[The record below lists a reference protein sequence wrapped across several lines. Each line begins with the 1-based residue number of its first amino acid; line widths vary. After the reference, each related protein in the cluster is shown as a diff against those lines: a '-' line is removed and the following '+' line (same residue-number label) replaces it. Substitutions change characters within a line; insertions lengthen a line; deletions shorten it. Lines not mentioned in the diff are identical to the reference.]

1 MTKFLTL
8 AAALLMTAGTAIAAS
23 DSAMS
28 SGTVTKIDAK
38 WNKITVDHGPLENL
52 DMPAMKMVFV
62 LADPAML
69 EGLSEGAQI
78 NFVADRVNGKLT
90 ITELVQYLPVARP
103 VLLGARFHS
112 LSEIMSKL
120 HRLRQKDPQELD
132 NPVGDRQHIG
142 ALETK
147 EFLSST

>member
-1 MTKFLTL
+1 MK
-8 AAALLMTAGTAIAAS
+8 AACTAPLLSTDLKSKETNHDQIAAS

-90 ITELVQYLPVARP
+90 ITELVQ
-103 VLLGARFHS
+103 
-112 LSEIMSKL
+112 
-120 HRLRQKDPQELD
+120 
-132 NPVGDRQHIG
+132 
-142 ALETK
+142 
-147 EFLSST
+147 

>member
-1 MTKFLTL
+1 LGYTL
-8 AAALLMTAGTAIAAS
+8 AHCPISWDHFT
-23 DSAMS
+23 

-52 DMPAMKMVFV
+52 DMPAVKMVFV

-90 ITELVQYLPVARP
+90 ITELVQ
-103 VLLGARFHS
+103 
-112 LSEIMSKL
+112 
-120 HRLRQKDPQELD
+120 
-132 NPVGDRQHIG
+132 
-142 ALETK
+142 
-147 EFLSST
+147 

>member
-38 WNKITVDHGPLENL
+38 WNKITVDHGPLKNL
-52 DMPAMKMVFV
+52 DMPAMKMIFV

-90 ITELVQYLPVARP
+90 ITELVQ
-103 VLLGARFHS
+103 
-112 LSEIMSKL
+112 
-120 HRLRQKDPQELD
+120 
-132 NPVGDRQHIG
+132 
-142 ALETK
+142 
-147 EFLSST
+147 

>member
-69 EGLSEGAQI
+69 EGL
-78 NFVADRVNGKLT
+78 T
-90 ITELVQYLPVARP
+90 YY
-103 VLLGARFHS
+103 
-112 LSEIMSKL
+112 
-120 HRLRQKDPQELD
+120 HRLRYRLLPYIYTLAAEAHFDAGTIMRPLVMDFKADRATWEIDDEYLFGPAMLVA
-132 NPVGDRQHIG
+132 PV
-142 ALETK
+142 T
-147 EFLSST
+147 EFEAARTVLAAPASL